1 MFLATL
7 QCQKET
13 NNKTKQK
20 KNNLAIKGPN
30 RNSKKPDGK
39 KKEKDETYWDLEA
52 RDGKDCE
59 QRERHTERGN
69 CVLYH

>member
-13 NNKTKQK
+13 NNKTKQKK

-39 KKEKDETYWDLEA
+39 KKEKDETY
-52 RDGKDCE
+52 
-59 QRERHTERGN
+59 
-69 CVLYH
+69 

>member
-20 KNNLAIKGPN
+20 KKKLAIKGPN

-39 KKEKDETYWDLEA
+39 KKEKDEDLLRFRGE
-52 RDGKDCE
+52 RW
-59 QRERHTERGN
+59 QRLRTKRKAH
-69 CVLYH
+69 